1 MVGFL
6 DFEVMWPEMAVTARR
21 TVSMVKSSA
30 MMPRQPEVPNLMGFD
45 FVGEEFMEEYSSPA
59 AREVVD
65 EKGR

>member
-1 MVGFL
+1 
-6 DFEVMWPEMAVTARR
+6 
-21 TVSMVKSSA
+21 VSMVKSSA